1 MFIQIALKNRLS
13 ISKISNQ
20 QNNFMNIL
28 KLYHQVNKDTQIF
41 IPPIIFNQTVSQYNS
56 LLSSTLDTC
65 LQLSIILETRKQHP
79 RGRVKEFEERRTHA
93 KKSFSALPLPPPSP
107 PPPRL
112 YVLFISSFDAPA
124 AVPFAFGS
132 RAPPS
137 MHHRT
142 WTSPK
147 RNKFQIR
154 SLLLFALSLM
164 RRVEP

>member
-93 KKSFSALPLPPPSP
+93 KKSFSALPLPPPPPSP
-107 PPPRL
+107 
-112 YVLFISSFDAPA
+112 SSPVCTFYFLVRCAGCRPICFWQPGPAVDAPPHLDVA
-124 AVPFAFGS
+124 Q
-132 RAPPS
+132 
-137 MHHRT
+137 T
-142 WTSPK
+142 
-147 RNKFQIR
+147 
-154 SLLLFALSLM
+154 
-164 RRVEP
+164 

>member
-93 KKSFSALPLPPPSP
+93 KKSFSALPLPPPP
-107 PPPRL
+107 LPLLACMYFLFPRSMRRL
-112 YVLFISSFDAPA
+112 
-124 AVPFAFGS
+124 
-132 RAPPS
+132 PS
-137 MHHRT
+137 H
-142 WTSPK
+142 
-147 RNKFQIR
+147 
-154 SLLLFALSLM
+154 LLLAAGPRRRCTTALGRRPNVINFKSGHCFSLHLA
-164 RRVEP
+164 